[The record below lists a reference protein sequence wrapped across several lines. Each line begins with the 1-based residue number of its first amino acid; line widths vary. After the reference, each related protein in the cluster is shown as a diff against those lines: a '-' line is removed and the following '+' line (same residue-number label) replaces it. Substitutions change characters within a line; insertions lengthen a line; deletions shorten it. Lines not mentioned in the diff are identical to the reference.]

1 MLKKGISSL
10 FNGKP
15 WLLWLSLLASLFGLT
30 YFLSS
35 SAVPL
40 SGQTD
45 PLDVPFRQPLYVLH
59 LSWTKTAEWGKVEN
73 DNYMLHASL
82 PDQNGG
88 ILRGAEIGRYQS
100 GAEYF
105 AGPFTTPRQVCEAI
119 KGLPPAKLSAIYNVI
134 RCPQPP
140 PPPKPAPPERSELPA
155 SNQAPQVSIRL
166 SEPDESLTIGL
177 RITFIAEA
185 SDDKDT
191 PQQLRYSWK
200 VERLDTGKT
209 AGGSTGSRNTLSWT
223 PRLPGSARIIVTVK
237 DRDGAEGQ
245 DSIELS
251 IEKPEI
257 EKIEF
262 KGAKRNKTSEYLAQ
276 GILAARRGQYFGI
289 DVTPK
294 HFNFKIHKTCLYID
308 GERVEKGSPNQ
319 TKWVFLKAKRRKTDL
334 GTAYIRYYV
343 FTPAA
348 IPIGYYKIEVALT
361 QDETDKEMDRKALD
375 PELAV
380 LFNPFPGYRLDDVSV
395 REKKPLG
402 DDEARA
408 YTVEAQDKVFFPRY
422 NEVTHQTNL
431 APSGFDVSP
440 YAPDTFKA
448 ALTFVDELSEAEKKN
463 AEEVAKLLTFKV
475 GEEMIYG
482 AWWDAYCLTGG
493 NLESIPEE
501 ECKNRNGEW
510 TGSRCY
516 LGGTR
521 TGVEGNNAQ
530 QRSQDCA
537 KKHGAWIWN
546 PYWPE
551 KHPGSWKAVAEIC
564 KQFTDTG
571 EIVKYGQCFTYGVV
585 LTALLRSVGIP
596 ARTVTTWDSGHDKY
610 VPWGIQS
617 TFFDKNGR
625 SLDFEVWNFHCWNEA
640 WIPSINSDG
649 GWAILDATPQSRAA
663 DKDADMFVAVPG
675 LDEITSVPRRPAG
688 NQYPDGQDEVFV
700 YTECNLPATNQIVID
715 CVKGI
720 DCPDDDELND
730 LSKFTIKANIPPSS
744 LHSATHI
751 YFEADSGME
760 DNVGSYRPNASGS
773 SPSYSAASLFPPAWV
788 SLFDHWGR
796 GGGQNRPDEKK
807 PLVRVAGPQEGPL
820 NAPFQGKVE
829 VSNLPTDTPLNLTLL
844 VEYFPLD
851 FNGGA
856 AGPDASGPELRH
868 LQEIR
873 ITPRNGTWTGTADIP
888 GKVFATSGQYR
899 WKAAV
904 GSATE
909 GASAVADIFVRGIPL
924 SLTLP
929 ARFAEGEA
937 ILVKAV
943 LSNTLDTMISQAE
956 LRLRMPTSW
965 QTSDPVSVGPQE
977 LAPGAE
983 LILEAR
989 VKAGQAGKFLINAE
1003 AGTAIGPSFAGIEVV
1018 VVGKPDLE
1026 IDVLPIEGAPV
1037 GKDFEATAEII
1048 NDGAEAAK
1056 DIEIRLTPVE
1066 GIKITG
1072 GPSQRVK
1079 VLEGKSQVKLIWK
1092 IRAESKGIFRL
1103 PMEARLPGGI
1113 KAEEILVIYAGSD
1126 DPEEME
1132 AQEDAPEEGTSKEP
1146 GGAAGTESDITIDLD
1161 EGPEPGQKASQKR
1174 GQEAA
1179 AGRTE
1184 QTSSPAAGGGGGGGQ
1199 AARAST
1205 SIPLPLLGLLA
1216 LLLVNAGL
1224 VVALVMRRKRP
1235 TPGAQKVAA
1244 SIKVIYRDGGRK
1256 TFVIREARTTIGRAD
1271 DNSLVLHDPDVS
1283 SYHAEIVISEG
1294 SFTLRDLGSANGTF
1308 LNGERIDEA
1317 AVYQGDEIVA
1327 GSTRLIINE

>member
-1 MLKKGISSL
+1 MSRKGFSFLIH
-10 FNGKP
+10 GKSG
-15 WLLWLSLLASLFGLT
+15 LLWLSLVPFLIGLT
-30 YFLSS
+30 CFLSS
-35 SAVPL
+35 GAPPL

-59 LSWTKTAEWGKVEN
+59 LSWTITAEYGKVKN
-73 DNYMLHASL
+73 DNYILHASL
-82 PDQNGG
+82 PDEKGG
-88 ILRGAEIGRYQS
+88 ILRPAEIGQYQS
-100 GAEYF
+100 GAELF

-119 KGLPPAKLSAIYNVI
+119 KGLPPAKLSAIYNRI
-134 RCPQPP
+134 RCPAP
-140 PPPKPAPPERSELPA
+140 PPPKLAPTERAEFPATNR
-155 SNQAPQVSIRL
+155 APQVSIRL

-223 PRLPGSARIIVTVK
+223 PRLPGSARITVTVK

-245 DSIELS
+245 DSIEVN
-251 IEKPEI
+251 IEKPKI

-262 KGAKRNKTSEYLAQ
+262 KGAKRNRTSEYLAN

-289 DVTPK
+289 DVTPS
-294 HFNFKIHKTCLYID
+294 HFNSKIHNVRLFID
-308 GERVEKGSPNQ
+308 DERIEKGRPNPTQ
-319 TKWVFLKAKRRKTDL
+319 WVFLKAKLGKTKL
-334 GTAYIRYYV
+334 GTTKIRYYV
-343 FTPAA
+343 FTPSA

-361 QDETDKEMDRKALD
+361 QDETDEEMDRKALD

-380 LFNPFPGYRLDDVSV
+380 LFNPFPGFGLHDVSV

-408 YTVEAQDKVFFPRY
+408 YTVEAQDRVFFPRY
-422 NEVTHQTNL
+422 NEVTHQTYI

-448 ALTFVDELSEAEKKN
+448 ALTFVDELSEAEKKS
-463 AEEVAKLLTFKV
+463 AEDVAELLTFKV

-482 AWWDAYCLTGG
+482 AWWDPYCLTGG
-493 NLESIPEE
+493 SLESIPEE

-521 TGVEGNNAQ
+521 TEVSGNNALQ
-530 QRSQDCA
+530 KSIDCA
-537 KKHGAWIWN
+537 NKHGVWIWN

-551 KHPGSWKAVAEIC
+551 KNPGSWNAVAEIC

-571 EIVKYGQCFTYGVV
+571 KIVKYGQCFTYGVV

-617 TFFDKNGR
+617 AFFDKNGR
-625 SLDFEVWNFHCWNEA
+625 CLDFEVWNFHCWNEA
-640 WIPSINSDG
+640 WIPSVNSQG
-649 GWAILDATPQSRAA
+649 GWAILDATPQQRAA
-663 DKDADMFVAVPG
+663 DEDADVYVAVPG
-675 LDEITSVPRRPAG
+675 LDEITGVPRRPAG

-700 YTECNLPATNQIVID
+700 YTECNLPATNEIVVD
-715 CVKGI
+715 CEKGK
-720 DCPDDDELND
+720 DCPK
-730 LSKFTIKANIPPSS
+730 KFWDPSQVTVLTNTPPSS
-744 LHSATHI
+744 PHSATHV
-751 YFEADSGME
+751 YFGGLSGME
-760 DNVGSYRPNASGS
+760 DNVGNYRPNASGS
-773 SPSYSAASLFPPAWV
+773 SPSYSAASLFPPALV

-829 VSNLPTDTPLNLTLL
+829 VSNLPTDAPVSLTLL
-844 VEYFPLD
+844 VKYFPLD

-856 AGPDASGPELRH
+856 VGPDASGPELRH

-873 ITPRNGTWTGTADIP
+873 ITPRNGTWAGTVDIP

-909 GASAVADIFVRGIPL
+909 GASAEADIFVIGIPL
-924 SLTLP
+924 SLTVP
-929 ARFAEGEA
+929 ARFAEGEV
-937 ILVKAV
+937 ILVKAT
-943 LSNTLDTMISQAE
+943 LSNTLDTTISQAE
-956 LRLRMPTSW
+956 LHLRMPTSW

-1003 AGTAIGPSFAGIEVV
+1003 ARTATGPSFAGIEVV

-1026 IDVLPIEGAPV
+1026 IDALPIEGAPV
-1037 GKDFEATAEII
+1037 GKVFEAPVEII
-1048 NDGAEAAK
+1048 NDGVEAAK
-1056 DIEIRLTPVE
+1056 DIEVRLTPVE

-1079 VLEGKSQVKLIWK
+1079 VLEGKSQVKLVWK
-1092 IRAESKGIFRL
+1092 IQAESKGIFRL
-1103 PMEARLPGGI
+1103 PLEARLPGGI
-1113 KAEEILVIYAGSD
+1113 KAEEILIIYAGSD

-1132 AQEDAPEEGTSKEP
+1132 AQEDAPEDGTSKEP

-1161 EGPEPGQKASQKR
+1161 EGPEPGQKTLKKR
-1174 GQEAA
+1174 DEESA
-1179 AGRTE
+1179 AGRTK
-1184 QTSSPAAGGGGGGGQ
+1184 QTPSPAAGGGGGGGP

-1224 VVALVMRRKRP
+1224 VVALVMRRRRP
-1235 TPGAQKVAA
+1235 APGAQKVAA

-1256 TFVIREARTTIGRAD
+1256 TFLIQEARTTIGRAD

-1283 SYHAEIVISEG
+1283 AYHAEIVISEG
-1294 SFTLRDLGSANGTF
+1294 SFILRDLGSANGTF

-1317 AVYQGDEIVA
+1317 AVYQGDKIAV

>member
-1 MLKKGISSL
+1 MTRKGIPL
-10 FNGKP
+10 LIHGKSG
-15 WLLWLSLLASLFGLT
+15 LLWLSLLPFLLGLT
-30 YFLSS
+30 WLLSS
-35 SAVPL
+35 AAPPL

-59 LSWTKTAEWGKVEN
+59 LSWTITAEYGKVKN
-73 DNYMLHASL
+73 DFYMLHASL
-82 PDQNGG
+82 PDQNGV
-88 ILRGAEIGRYQS
+88 ILRGAEMGRYQS
-100 GAEYF
+100 GAELF
-105 AGPFTTPRQVCEAI
+105 AGAFTTPRQVCESI

-140 PPPKPAPPERSELPA
+140 PAPKRAPAERAEHPA
-155 SNQAPQVSIRL
+155 SNRAPQVSIRL

-223 PRLPGSARIIVTVK
+223 PRLPGSARITVTVT

-245 DSIELS
+245 DSIEVN
-251 IEKPEI
+251 IEKPKI

-262 KGAKRNKTSEYLAQ
+262 KGAERNKTSEYLAE
-276 GILAARRGQYFGI
+276 GIYAARRGQYFGI
-289 DVTPK
+289 DVTPS
-294 HFNFKIHKTCLYID
+294 HFNSKIHNVRLFID
-308 GERVEKGSPNQ
+308 DERIEKGRPNPTQ
-319 TKWVFLKAKRRKTDL
+319 WVFLKAKLGKTKL
-334 GTAYIRYYV
+334 GTTKIRYYV
-343 FTPAA
+343 FTPSA

-361 QDETDKEMDRKALD
+361 QDETDEKMDRKALD

-380 LFNPFPGYRLDDVSV
+380 LFNPFSNSVLDDVSV
-395 REKKPLG
+395 REGKPLA
-402 DDEARA
+402 DNEATI
-408 YTVEAQDKVFFPRY
+408 YTVGAKDRVFFPRG
-422 NEVTHQTNL
+422 
-431 APSGFDVSP
+431 PSEFDVSP
-440 YAPDTFKA
+440 YAPETFEL
-448 ALTFVDELSEAEKKN
+448 ALTSLDDLSESQKTDA
-463 AEEVAKLLTFKV
+463 AEVAKHITYKIGDEILH
-475 GEEMIYG
+475 G
-482 AWWDAYCLTGG
+482 AWWDPYCLTGG
-493 NLESIPEE
+493 SLENIIEE
-501 ECKNRNGEW
+501 ECKSRNGEW

-521 TGVEGNNAQ
+521 TGVEGNNDQ

-537 KKHGAWIWN
+537 KKHGTWIWN

-551 KHPGSWKAVAEIC
+551 KHPGSWKAVSEIC

-640 WIPSINSDG
+640 WIPRVNSEG

-663 DKDADMFVAVPG
+663 DKKADSYVAVPG
-675 LDEITSVPRRPAG
+675 LDEITSVPRQPAG
-688 NQYPDGQDEVFV
+688 KQYPDGQDEVFV

-760 DNVGSYRPNASGS
+760 DRVGSYRPNASGS
-773 SPSYSAASLFPPAWV
+773 SPSYSAASLFPPALV
-788 SLFDHWGR
+788 SLFDHWRIGV
-796 GGGQNRPDEKK
+796 GQNRPDKKK
-807 PLVRVAGPQEGPL
+807 PLVRVTGPQEVIL
-820 NAPFQGKVE
+820 NTPFQGKVE
-829 VSNLPTDTPLNLTLL
+829 VSNLPTDTPLNLALL

-873 ITPRNGTWTGTADIP
+873 ITPRNGTWTGRIDIP
-888 GKVFATSGQYR
+888 GSVFATSGQYR

-904 GSATE
+904 GSASE
-909 GASAVADIFVRGIPL
+909 GAGAEADIFVIGIPL

-929 ARFAEGEA
+929 ARLAEGEV
-937 ILVKAV
+937 ISVKAV
-943 LSNTLDTMISQAE
+943 LSNTLDTMISHAE
-956 LRLRMPTSW
+956 LHLRIPTSW

-1003 AGTAIGPSFAGIEVV
+1003 ARTATGPSFASVEVV
-1018 VVGKPDLE
+1018 VVGKPDLA
-1026 IDVLPIEGAPV
+1026 IDALPIQGAPV
-1037 GKDFEATAEII
+1037 GKVFDAPVEII
-1048 NDGAEAAK
+1048 NDGVEAAK
-1056 DIEIRLTPVE
+1056 DIEIRLIPVE

-1072 GPSQRVK
+1072 GPSRRVK
-1079 VLEGKSQVKLIWK
+1079 VLEGKSQVKLVWK
-1092 IRAESKGIFRL
+1092 IRAENKGIFRL

-1184 QTSSPAAGGGGGGGQ
+1184 QAPGPAAGGGGGGGGP
-1199 AARAST
+1199 AVKRAL

-1216 LLLVNAGL
+1216 LLLVNTGL
-1224 VVALVMRRKRP
+1224 VVALVMRRRRP
-1235 TPGAQKVAA
+1235 APGAQKVAA
-1244 SIKVIYRDGGRK
+1244 SIEVIYRDGGRK
-1256 TFVIREARTTIGRAD
+1256 TFVIQEARTTIGRAD

-1283 SYHAEIVISEG
+1283 AYHAEIVISEG
-1294 SFTLRDLGSANGTF
+1294 SFILRDLESANGTF
-1308 LNGERIDEA
+1308 LNGERIKEA
-1317 AVYQGDEIVA
+1317 PVFRGDEIVA
-1327 GSTRLIINE
+1327 GSTRLIINK